1 MLCSIIQ
8 FVGTLALSKLREQL
22 GKHNSLKH
30 NHPALVVP
38 AFELAFNE
46 LDKSKSLNSK
56 ATLQSLFEVGSAT
69 GFCSREALSLM
80 PRSVRFPKIFQND
93 KDRLYDQYEE
103 CTNRTLLWRG
113 RVWRGT
119 TSAFAMG

>member
-1 MLCSIIQ
+1 M
-8 FVGTLALSKLREQL
+8 GTLALSKLREQL

-69 GFCSREALSLM
+69 G
-80 PRSVRFPKIFQND
+80 SVHVKHFP
-93 KDRLYDQYEE
+93 
-103 CTNRTLLWRG
+103 
-113 RVWRGT
+113 
-119 TSAFAMG
+119 